1 MRLSLSFLV
10 VALFLPVLCL
20 GQSID
25 SVQLTKNYNGL
36 LFPAFVDSIER
47 DFPFRFYYNH
57 EWVKDV
63 KITQDHP
70 NSRLSQV
77 LQNSLS
83 EVRLEPIQ
91 LAKKSIVLVNTIS
104 KNTNTSQQDAAVF
117 YNVSGYITD
126 SQSGEKISGATI
138 QILGAKFATST
149 STNGFFTLK
158 LPGGMYEI
166 LVNAVGMSSLTKRLR
181 IYANQVVDI
190 EMYESVTE
198 LEEIVISGLA
208 SKQLS
213 SLDLGL
219 QTISTQTLKSMPPL
233 LGEVDIIRSVLS
245 LPGVTTVGEGASG
258 FNVRGGNV
266 DQNLIVVDNAPLF
279 NSSHLFG
286 LFSVVNSEAISLLSL
301 QKGNLPARYGGRLA
315 SVMDISLQD
324 GMDQDIYAE
333 ASIGVISSK
342 LKISS
347 PIIKDKISIVT
358 TGRFAY
364 PSWVLGFVPDQN
376 VSSSKAGFY
385 DATLKAAYRISSKDY
400 LSFSTLF
407 GGDSFRFGSDTTY
420 SWSSR
425 MASLQWL
432 HNFSQD
438 FFSKLSVA
446 YSRGDNVVSG
456 NSFVNEFDLKSFIGS
471 TGINYEFFW
480 NKWKQHN
487 IEFGLQ
493 SNFYK
498 IGRGDLNPTNENSGI
513 LPFSIP
519 NERGIESSFYFSDAI
534 TLTQSLSISFGVR
547 LSAFAYL
554 GNGLKR
560 LYQENSPLNEVSYIE
575 TQNVSANSV
584 QSFFIN
590 PEPRFALKFSIDNES
605 SIKLGYNRNFQYLSL
620 LSNTMAVS
628 PIDTWKLSDNF
639 LPPQSNDQV
648 SLGYFRNF
656 SNSAYEVSL
665 ESYYKEVSS
674 VTQYKEGARLV
685 LNEFIERELLAGK
698 GKSYGVELYAK
709 KNRGNLTGWLSYT
722 YSRSLVLVKG
732 TYDEEILSNG
742 EYFPS
747 NFDKPHDLS
756 FVANYSFTPKF
767 SMSGNFF
774 YSTGRPITYPES
786 VYVVDG
792 YVVADYSEINQARIP
807 DYHRLDLSFNY
818 KMLAKKNRRFERS
831 WSAGVYNVY
840 ARKNPFSVF
849 FKPEYQGSFPQ
860 AYKLSVL
867 GTAIPYFAINF
878 KLKP

>member
-1 MRLSLSFLV
+1 MRSSLILLV
-10 VALFLPVLCL
+10 VAVFPSLCSA
-20 GQSID
+20 QSID
-25 SVQLTKNYNGL
+25 SIRLTKDYDGL
-36 LFPAFVDSIER
+36 LFPAFADTIEGE
-47 DFPFRFYYNH
+47 FAVKFYYNY
-57 EWVKDV
+57 EWIKDV
-63 KITQDHP
+63 KIIQRQS
-70 NSRLSQV
+70 NSRLAEV
-77 LQNSLS
+77 LQKSLVD
-83 EVRLEPIQ
+83 VRLEPLQ
-91 LAKKSIVLVNTIS
+91 LNRKSIVLVNTIS
-104 KNTNTSQQDAAVF
+104 ASTTTRAQDAIAS
-117 YNVSGYITD
+117 YSVSGYISD

-138 QILGAKFATST
+138 QMPGTKFATT
-149 STNGFFTLK
+149 SSSNGFFTLK
-158 LPGGMYEI
+158 LPEGMYEI
-166 LVNAVGMSSLTKRLR
+166 LVNAVGMSGLTKRLR
-181 IYANQVVDI
+181 VYADQVVDI
-190 EMYESVTE
+190 EMFESVTE
-198 LEEIVISGLA
+198 LDEIIISGLA

-213 SLDLGL
+213 SLDIGL
-219 QTISTQTLKSMPPL
+219 QTISTQSLKSMPPL

-286 LFSVVNSEAISLLSL
+286 LFSVVNSEAISSLSL
-301 QKGNLPARYGGRLA
+301 QKGTLPARYGGRLA

-324 GMDQDIYAE
+324 GMDQDLYAE

-347 PIIKDKISIVT
+347 PIIKDKMSIVT

-438 FFSKLSVA
+438 FSSKLSVA

-456 NSFVNEFDLKSFIGS
+456 KSFANEFDLKSFIGS

-498 IGRGDLNPTNENSGI
+498 IGRGDLDPTNESSGI
-513 LPFSIP
+513 QPFSIP
-519 NERGIESSFYFSDAI
+519 NERGAESSFYFSDAI
-534 TLTQSLSISFGVR
+534 TLTQALSISFGVR

-560 LYQENSPLNEVSYIE
+560 FYQENSPINEASYVE
-575 TQNVSANSV
+575 TQNVSGNSV

-639 LPPQSNDQV
+639 LAPQSNDQA

-656 SNSAYEVSL
+656 SNSAYEVSV
-665 ESYYKEVSS
+665 ESYYKIVSS

-685 LNEFIERELLAGK
+685 LNDFIERELLMGK
-698 GKSYGVELYAK
+698 GKSYGVEFYAK
-709 KNRGNLTGWLSYT
+709 KNRGDLTGWISYT

-732 TYDEEILSNG
+732 DYEEETLSNG

-756 FVANYSFTPKF
+756 LVANYSLTPKF
-767 SMSGNFF
+767 SVSGNFF

-786 VYVVDG
+786 IYVVDG
-792 YVVADYSEINQARIP
+792 YVVADYSEINQSRIP

-840 ARKNPFSVF
+840 ARRNPFSVF